1 MIRRRVTFSGRVQ
14 NVGFRATAASLAS
27 NFQITG
33 FVQNLPDRTVKLEVQ
48 GPPSEIEAFLTT
60 LRQRMSPNLT
70 GEDAIALVV
79 HEGETM
85 FEIRR

>member
-1 MIRRRVTFSGRVQ
+1 MIRRRITFSGRVQ

-33 FVQNLPDRTVKLEVQ
+33 YVRNLPDSTVELEAQ
-48 GPPSEIEAFLTT
+48 GPPSEVESFLTT
-60 LRQRMSPNLT
+60 LRQRMHSNIL
-70 GEDAIALVV
+70 GEDAISLPVR
-79 HEGETM
+79 EDESI